1 VATSRLRRFRRVQL
15 RGEKKAA
22 VTKTSTDNSD
32 GAPAGKGTAGKSGSR
47 GAAGGNSGSAKG
59 APDDYPFDDE
69 FLEQQRQ
76 LLLAE
81 RARYVKHAESLK
93 AEADSLAA
101 DREPGDVQFDDE
113 SGEGDSIAVERER
126 DLAMSAQA
134 RAAVEEIDAALQ
146 RIEDRTYGICTA
158 SGLPIPRERLEAIPQ
173 ATMRV
178 EYKSRGTTWN

>member
-1 VATSRLRRFRRVQL
+1 M
-15 RGEKKAA
+15 
-22 VTKTSTDNSD
+22 TKTSTDNSE
-32 GAPAGKGTAGKSGSR
+32 GSRAPKSKAGKAGGRKAAGKKSGSS
-47 GAAGGNSGSAKG
+47 GAT
-59 APDDYPFDDE
+59 PDDYPFDDE
-69 FLEQQRQ
+69 FLAQQRE

-146 RIEDRTYGICTA
+146 RIEDRTYGICVV

-178 EYKSRGTTWN
+178 EYKSRGTTWT